1 MKKQNGVTMIELV
14 VVIII
19 ILIITS
25 FSIFTGKEAADQATA
40 TEIYEEINAVR
51 EAINAVNIK
60 KELDDNFMI
69 TSGDYYDAK
78 VSEVMTK
85 EQFETM
91 YGIYVDE
98 VDFDN
103 LYIIFGMDNLEY
115 YDNSNVNKNYG
126 LDSIKHS
133 YLVNFEEGKVELL
146 KTIKIAN
153 RSVRTF
159 EQVRALV
166 DDGEI

>member
-1 MKKQNGVTMIELV
+1 MKKQNGVTMVELV

-25 FSIFTGKEAADQATA
+25 FSVFTGKEAVDQATA
-40 TEIYEEINAVR
+40 AEIYGEINSMR

-60 KELDDNFMI
+60 KELDSDFVI

-78 VSEVMTK
+78 VSEVMSK
-85 EQFETM
+85 DEFESI

-98 VDFDN
+98 VEFDN

-133 YLVNFEEGKVELL
+133 YLINFEEGRVDLL
-146 KTIKIAN
+146 KAIKIAN